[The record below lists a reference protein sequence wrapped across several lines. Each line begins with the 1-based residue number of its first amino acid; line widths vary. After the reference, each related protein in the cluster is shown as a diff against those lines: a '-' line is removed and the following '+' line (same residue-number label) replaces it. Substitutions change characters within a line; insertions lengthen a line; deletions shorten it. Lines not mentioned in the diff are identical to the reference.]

1 MCAPPLQRALQ
12 TGTKVDQGAIR
23 SGWVRPETETETE
36 TVPPDSADSLV

>member
-23 SGWVRPETETETE
+23 SGWVRPDTKTE